1 MSRERGRV
9 ERLLAAAGRIR
20 ASAVILP
27 DDALTDPD
35 PDSGERWDRG
45 QALAHVAEM
54 LPYWAQQAEL
64 VAAGRQAEF
73 GRVKS
78 DPDRIAAIERDR
90 REDPARLLAR
100 VDEGVAVVLALLE
113 RLDDRGLAAVGH
125 HQTLGDM
132 TVGRDDRPVPGR
144 PPGGARRPAG
154 SARPRLTLREQP
166 AQAYQGP
173 MTDLVYDV
181 TEATFEAEVLEKSKT
196 VPVLVDFWADWC
208 GPCHALAPVLER
220 AVERQGGEVVL
231 ARVDV
236 DQNQRLAAAFQVQGI
251 PAVKA
256 FAGGRLVDEF
266 VGAQPAQVV
275 ERFVESLLPSEADRA
290 AAAAA
295 ELDPAEAAARWREV
309 LEQDPDN
316 LAARAGLADLALREG
331 RPAEAI
337 ELLRPIEHDPEVAVL
352 LASARLAAE
361 AADPASRF
369 APAAAQAADG
379 QADPA
384 LATLLDAVREGPGE
398 TRDKAR
404 ELMLDVFRLLGDDHP
419 LTTRYRRDLTR
430 ALF

>member
-1 MSRERGRV
+1 
-9 ERLLAAAGRIR
+9 
-20 ASAVILP
+20 
-27 DDALTDPD
+27 
-35 PDSGERWDRG
+35 
-45 QALAHVAEM
+45 
-54 LPYWAQQAEL
+54 
-64 VAAGRQAEF
+64 
-73 GRVKS
+73 
-78 DPDRIAAIERDR
+78 
-90 REDPARLLAR
+90 
-100 VDEGVAVVLALLE
+100 
-113 RLDDRGLAAVGH
+113 
-125 HQTLGDM
+125 
-132 TVGRDDRPVPGR
+132 
-144 PPGGARRPAG
+144 
-154 SARPRLTLREQP
+154 
-166 AQAYQGP
+166 

-181 TEATFEAEVLEKSKT
+181 TEATFQAEVLERSKT

-220 AVERQGGEVVL
+220 AVERHGGAVVL

-236 DQNQRLAAAFQVQGI
+236 DQNQRLAMAFQVQGI

-266 VGAQPAQVV
+266 VGA
-275 ERFVESLLPSEADRA
+275 LLPSAADRA

-295 ELDPAEAAARWREV
+295 DLDPDQAAARWREV

-331 RPAEAI
+331 RPAEAL
-337 ELLRPIEHDPEVAVL
+337 ELLRPVETDPEVAVL

-369 APAAAQAADG
+369 AAAAAQAADG
-379 QADPA
+379 QPDPA
-384 LATLLDAVREGPGE
+384 LSTLLAAVREGPGE

-419 LTTRYRRDLTR
+419 LTAVYRRDLTR